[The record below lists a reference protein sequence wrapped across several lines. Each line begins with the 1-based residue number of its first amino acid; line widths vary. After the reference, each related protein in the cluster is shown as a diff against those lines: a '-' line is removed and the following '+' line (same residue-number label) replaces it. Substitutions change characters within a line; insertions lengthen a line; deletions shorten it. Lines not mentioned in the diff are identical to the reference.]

1 MVYRTFLH
9 CENGKRIPA
18 VFAEKSI
25 DEIVSRELEHRFTFV
40 NESKVEFDSKVRC
53 IEFLNANPIPWKNV
67 KITIRRIFSL
77 SDAFMARYQLC
88 YKYRV
93 EFVIHYPN
101 GSHIKSGCAYI
112 PGMFDPQ

>member
-1 MVYRTFLH
+1 MEYRTFLH
-9 CENGKRIPA
+9 CENGERIPA

-25 DEIVSRELEHRFTFV
+25 DEIVSSELEHRFTFV

-77 SDAFMARYQLC
+77 SDAFMARHQLY
-88 YKYRV
+88 YKYRA
-93 EFVIHYPN
+93 EFVIHHPN
-101 GSHIKSGCAYI
+101 GLNIISGCAYI
-112 PGMFDPQ
+112 PGMFG

>member
-1 MVYRTFLH
+1 MEYLTFLH

-18 VFAEKSI
+18 AFAEKSI
-25 DEIVSRELEHRFTFV
+25 DEIVSRELENNFTFI
-40 NESKVEFDSKVRC
+40 NESKVEFNSKVRC
-53 IEFLNANPIPWKNV
+53 IEFLNANPIPWKSV

-77 SDAFMARYQLC
+77 SDAFMARHQLF
-88 YKYRV
+88 YKYRA

-112 PGMFDPQ
+112 PGMFG